1 MGTLNEFSQ
10 KDRNKI
16 ISALVK
22 EIKKQMPTIIDSV
35 ECDTLDAA
43 SLHYFKE
50 GLKCGL
56 ETAIDILKEER
67 CYKYVQG

>member
-22 EIKKQMPTIIDSV
+22 EIKKQIPTIIDSV
-35 ECDTLDAA
+35 ECDTLDVA

-56 ETAIDILKEER
+56 ETAIDILKEE
-67 CYKYVQG
+67 K

>member
-16 ISALVK
+16 ISVLVK

-35 ECDTLDAA
+35 ECDTLDDA

-56 ETAIDILKEER
+56 KIAIDILNEER
-67 CYKYVQG
+67 Y